1 MTPRVSVI
9 IPTCGR
15 PALLAEAIQS
25 VLDQTFQDFEVIVA
39 DDGTQSVT
47 QPVVDSARARDS
59 RVRYVG
65 QEKRR
70 SPGATR
76 NCGARAVQ
84 APLIAF
90 LDDDDRW
97 LPRKLERQVPL
108 FEDDPDLLLAFS
120 RMERFGART
129 GFWPEAEVPERP
141 TLELLLH
148 GNFVPTSSAMI
159 RAECFEASGGF
170 DEKLSFG
177 EDYELWLR
185 LARQGPLRALPDVL
199 VSYRE
204 HDANVSRNVDLELRC
219 LSTIYERAERDW
231 GVPHAWLR
239 PALRRLHK
247 TRARRARGFEALK
260 HRVAAWLT

>member
-1 MTPRVSVI
+1 MKPQVSVV

-15 PALLAEAIQS
+15 PALLEEAISS

-39 DDGTQSVT
+39 DDGTERVT
-47 QPVVDSARARDS
+47 RAVVDGIRARDP
-59 RVRYVG
+59 RVRYIV
-65 QEKRR
+65 QETQR

-76 NCGARAVQ
+76 NLGVRAAR

-90 LDDDDRW
+90 LDDDDLW
-97 LPRKLERQVPL
+97 LPVKLERQVAL
-108 FEDDPDLLLAFS
+108 FEDDPGLLLAFS

-129 GFWPEAEVPERP
+129 GLWPVAEVPERP
-141 TLELLLH
+141 TLELLLR
-148 GNFVPTSSAMI
+148 GNFVPTSSAVV
-159 RAECFEASGGF
+159 RAEGLADSGGF

-199 VSYRE
+199 VRYRE
-204 HDANVSRNVDLELRC
+204 HDTNVSRNVNLELQC
-219 LSTIYERAERDW
+219 LTTIYERAARDW
-231 GVPHAWLR
+231 GVPRAWVR
-239 PALRRLHK
+239 PALRGLHRR
-247 TRARRARGFEALK
+247 RAGHARGFEAIK